1 MTPEPCLFGSHRFG
15 EPAVV
20 RLVEPPEGALALGVA
35 EWAQAAGPAGC
46 LFMARSEPR
55 AERLASAVRGFA
67 SDLQVIVLPAWDCLP
82 YDRFSPSPSVMAR
95 RIAALRH
102 LTRPGPAGRLLLTTV
117 EAALQRLPP
126 ASLSD

>member
-46 LFMARSEPR
+46 LYVARSEPR

-67 SDLQVIVLPAWDCLP
+67 PDLQVILLPAWDCLP
-82 YDRFSPSPSVMAR
+82 YDRFSPSPSIMAR
-95 RIAALRH
+95 RLAALADIARA
-102 LTRPGPAGRLLLTTV
+102 PPPAGRLVLTTV
-117 EAALQRLPP
+117 E
-126 ASLSD
+126 